1 MRMGQKQVSSVPLLL
16 QLGDY
21 VQRPLICVPVVD
33 GGQLSFGEA
42 ELILICVYLLFP
54 NFWAPPPL
62 PEKKIF
68 KSQQKP
74 VA

>member
-1 MRMGQKQVSSVPLLL
+1 MGQKQVSSDWLLL
-16 QLGDY
+16 QRGDY
-21 VQRPLICVPVVD
+21 VQRTLICVGVVD
-33 GGQLSFGEA
+33 GDQVPFGEG
-42 ELILICVYLLFP
+42 ELILISFFVLVPDFCP
-54 NFWAPPPL
+54 PPPL